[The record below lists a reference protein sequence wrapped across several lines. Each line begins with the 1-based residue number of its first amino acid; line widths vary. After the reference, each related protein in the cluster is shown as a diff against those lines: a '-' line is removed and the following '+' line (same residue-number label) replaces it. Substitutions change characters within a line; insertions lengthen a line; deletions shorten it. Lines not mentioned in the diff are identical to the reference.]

1 MSTVAP
7 GQKSVLRPA
16 SFLIRGLAAGL
27 VAGIIAFVVAFAL
40 GEPQIDD
47 AIALEEAA
55 AAQLSEEEVAAE
67 EADAAEPGMVEV
79 SRDNQKSWGLLTGMA
94 VVGTALGGLTAL
106 AAASVIGRLGRLSP
120 RGSTLLVAGIGFVA
134 VALVPF
140 LKYPATPPA
149 VGDPDTIG
157 NRTSE
162 YFAML
167 LISVL
172 AAIAMVVLARRL
184 LSRFDGVTAGL
195 IAAAGFVGVVT
206 VAGLLLPSVN
216 EVGAFPADLLW
227 YFRRSSI
234 LTLASLWATIAV
246 VLTVLVGRL
255 YDAAAADA
263 ERRALAAS
271 L

>member
-1 MSTVAP
+1 MSTSLP
-7 GQKSVLRPA
+7 GRKPA
-16 SFLIRGLAAGL
+16 LTPAAFLIRGLAAGL
-27 VAGIIAFVVAFAL
+27 VAGLVAFAVAFAL
-40 GEPQIDD
+40 GEPHIDD

-55 AAQLSEEEVAAE
+55 AAHLTPEEIAAD
-67 EADAAEPGMVEV
+67 EAAAAEPGMVEI
-79 SRDNQKSWGLLTGMA
+79 SRDDQKSFGLLTGTA
-94 VVGTALGGLTAL
+94 VIGTALGGLTAL
-106 AAASVIGRLGRLSP
+106 GAAGVVGRLGRLSA
-120 RGSTLLVAGIGFVA
+120 RGATLLVAGIGFVSI
-134 VALVPF
+134 ALVPF

-157 NRTSE
+157 SRTSE

-172 AAIAMVVLARRL
+172 AAIAAVILGRRL
-184 LSRFDGVTAGL
+184 LGRLDGVTAGL
-195 IAAAGFVGVVT
+195 VSALGFVAI
-206 VAGLLLPSVN
+206 VATAGALLPDA
-216 EVGAFPADLLW
+216 EPLGAFPADLLW

-246 VLTVLVGRL
+246 VLTFLVGRL
-255 YDAAAADA
+255 HDAVAADA

>member
-1 MSTVAP
+1 MAP
-7 GQKSVLRPA
+7 GQKSVLSPA
-16 SFLIRGLAAGL
+16 AFLVRGLAAGL
-27 VAGIIAFVVAFAL
+27 VAGLVAFVVAFAL
-40 GEPQIDD
+40 GEPQIDE

-55 AAQLSEEEVAAE
+55 AVHHSAEEVAAE

-106 AAASVIGRLGRLSP
+106 AAASALGRLGRLSA
-120 RGSTLLVAGIGFVA
+120 RGSSLLVAGTGFVA

-157 NRTSE
+157 ARTSD

-167 LISVL
+167 LVSVL

-184 LSRFDGVTAGL
+184 LSRLEGVTAGL
-195 IAAAGFVGVVT
+195 IASVGFVAIVT

-227 YFRRSSI
+227 YFRRSAI

-255 YDAAAADA
+255 HDAAVADA

>member
-1 MSTVAP
+1 MSSHGP
-7 GQKSVLRPA
+7 GQKSALSPA
-16 SFLIRGLAAGL
+16 AFLIRGLIAGL
-27 VAGIIAFVVAFAL
+27 FAGIVAFGVAFAL

-55 AAQLSEEEVAAE
+55 AAHHSTEEAHAE
-67 EADAAEPGMVEV
+67 EAVAAEPGMVEI
-79 SRDNQKSWGLLTGMA
+79 SRDHQKSFGLLTGTA
-94 VVGTALGGLTAL
+94 VIGTALGGLTAL
-106 AAASVIGRLGRLSP
+106 AAAAVIGRLGRLSA

-149 VGDPDTIG
+149 VGDPGTIG
-157 NRTSE
+157 DRTVE

-172 AAIAMVVLARRL
+172 AAIAAVVVARKL
-184 LSRFDGVTAGL
+184 LERVDGVTAGL
-195 IAAAGFVGVVT
+195 VAAGGFVVVVS

-234 LTLASLWATIAV
+234 LTLASLWASIAV

-255 YDAAAADA
+255 YDAATADA
-263 ERRALAAS
+263 ERRTLAAS

>member
-1 MSTVAP
+1 MSNQVA
-7 GQKSVLRPA
+7 GRKPA
-16 SFLIRGLAAGL
+16 LTPAAFLIRGLVAGL
-27 VAGIIAFVVAFAL
+27 VAGLIAFAVAFAF
-40 GEPQIDD
+40 GEPHIDE

-55 AAQLSEEEVAAE
+55 SAHLTAEEVAAE
-67 EADAAEPGMVEV
+67 EAEAAEPGMVEI
-79 SRDNQKSWGLLTGMA
+79 SRDDQKSLGLLTGMA

-106 AAASVIGRLGRLSP
+106 AAAAVIGRLGRLSA

-149 VGDPDTIG
+149 VGNPDTIG
-157 NRTSE
+157 NRTVE

-167 LISVL
+167 LVSVL
-172 AAIAMVVLARRL
+172 AAIAAAVVARRL
-184 LSRFDGVTAGL
+184 TGRFDGVTAGL
-195 IAAAGFVGVVT
+195 ITAGGYVVVVA

-255 YDAAAADA
+255 HDAVSADA
-263 ERRALAAS
+263 ERRELAAS

>member
-1 MSTVAP
+1 MSSQVA
-7 GQKSVLRPA
+7 GRKPA
-16 SFLIRGLAAGL
+16 LTPAAFLVRGL
-27 VAGIIAFVVAFAL
+27 VAGLFAGIVAFGVAFAF
-40 GEPQIDD
+40 GEPHVDD

-55 AAQLSEEEVAAE
+55 AAHETHD
-67 EADAAEPGMVEV
+67 EAPADESGMVEV
-79 SRDNQKSWGLLTGMA
+79 SRDDQKSFGLLTGTA

-106 AAASVIGRLGRLSP
+106 AAAAVIGRLGRLSA

-149 VGDPDTIG
+149 VGDPGTIG
-157 NRTSE
+157 DRTVE

-172 AAIAMVVLARRL
+172 TAIAAVVVARQL
-184 LSRFDGVTAGL
+184 LGRVDGVTAAL
-195 IAAAGFVGVVT
+195 VSAVGFVVVVT
-206 VAGLLLPSVN
+206 VAGLLLPGVN
-216 EVGAFPADLLW
+216 EVGTFPADSLW

-234 LTLASLWATIAV
+234 LTLASLWAAIAV

-255 YDAAAADA
+255 HDAAAADA

>member
-1 MSTVAP
+1 MSTSRP
-7 GQKSVLRPA
+7 GHKSVLSPA
-16 SFLIRGLAAGL
+16 AFLIRGLAAGL

-47 AIALEEAA
+47 AIALEDAA
-55 AAQLSEEEVAAE
+55 AAHLSADESTAE
-67 EADAAEPGMVEV
+67 DAQAAEPGMVEIP
-79 SRDNQKSWGLLTGMA
+79 REAQKSFGLLTGMA

-106 AAASVIGRLGRLSP
+106 AAAAVIGRLGRLSA
-120 RGSTLLVAGIGFVA
+120 RGSTLLVAGLGFVA

-162 YFAML
+162 YFAMT
-167 LISVL
+167 LISIL
-172 AAIAMVVLARRL
+172 AAIAAAVVGRRL
-184 LSRFDGVTAGL
+184 LKRWDGVTAS
-195 IAAAGFVGVVT
+195 IVAATGFVAIVS

-216 EVGAFPADLLW
+216 EAGAFPADLLW

-234 LTLASLWATIAV
+234 LTLASLWATIGV

-263 ERRALAAS
+263 ERRALAAR

>member
-1 MSTVAP
+1 VISHGP
-7 GQKSVLRPA
+7 GQKSALSPA
-16 SFLIRGLAAGL
+16 AFLIRGLIAGL
-27 VAGIIAFVVAFAL
+27 FAGIVAFGVAFAL
-40 GEPQIDD
+40 GEPQIDE
-47 AIALEEAA
+47 AIALEDAA
-55 AAQLSEEEVAAE
+55 AADLSAEEVAAE
-67 EADAAEPGMVEV
+67 EAATAEPGMVEI
-79 SRDNQKSWGLLTGMA
+79 SRADQKSFGLLTGMA

-106 AAASVIGRLGRLSP
+106 AAAAVIGRLGRLSA
-120 RGSTLLVAGIGFVA
+120 RGATLLVAGIGFVA

-149 VGDPDTIG
+149 IGNPDTIG
-157 NRTSE
+157 SRTTE
-162 YFAML
+162 YFAL
-167 LISVL
+167 LLVSVL
-172 AAIAMVVLARRL
+172 AAIAAVVLGRML
-184 LSRFDGVTAGL
+184 LGRFDGVTASL
-195 IAAAGFVGVVT
+195 VAAGGFVVVVS

-234 LTLASLWATIAV
+234 LTLASLWASIAV

-255 YDAAAADA
+255 YDAATADA